1 MTLFIN
7 LIKRKKYL
15 CYLFIAVASRILRGD
30 ISNWFWLNRAPKSGG
45 VAYNNGRV
53 LSHGGNKVLISG
65 VEGPCWGGVRRN
77 RLQKW
82 KAASLNT
89 GFSSIFDFGG
99 PFKDGSITFTHQ
111 LMRGKQKN
119 ILPTLIGVHLF
130 FGYTLNNPR
139 LAGAGLALQ

>member
-1 MTLFIN
+1 
-7 LIKRKKYL
+7 
-15 CYLFIAVASRILRGD
+15 V
-30 ISNWFWLNRAPKSGG
+30 G

-65 VEGPCWGGVRRN
+65 VEGPCWGIQIREGVRRN

-99 PFKDGSITFTHQ
+99 PFKDGSITFTKFQKSTHQ
-111 LMRGKQKN
+111 LMRGKQKT
-119 ILPTLIGVHLF
+119 ILPRYH
-130 FGYTLNNPR
+130 
-139 LAGAGLALQ
+139 